1 MLFLGVLAAA
11 DVSVAVADAVADAVA
26 IDIAVAFNGNGI
38 DAFLDSD
45 DKSRTADALCVGV
58 DGVVVAGDAAV
69 PSAVVVALL
78 LCFLLPPVLP
88 FFDLLPIPVDF
99 LLPLISSYIYR
110 YRDNVGILLPV
121 ILVQEI
127 KQGTPLVSY
136 W

>member
-58 DGVVVAGDAAV
+58 DGVVVAGDAAAAAV
-69 PSAVVVALL
+69 ASAVAVATL

-88 FFDLLPIPVDF
+88 FFSFLPIF
-99 LLPLISSYIYR
+99 FLPLISKHR
-110 YRDNVGILLPV
+110 YRDIVAILLPRV
-121 ILVQEI
+121 
-127 KQGTPLVSY
+127 
-136 W
+136 